1 MNKMRIKINNLRF
14 QLRKILKEQHCN
26 QIMQKEIIKNI
37 AHRWNLQYNEHEEN
51 WEKQKI
57 HCKDHLKR

>member
-26 QIMQKEIIKNI
+26 QVMQKEIIKNI
-37 AHRWNLQYNEHEEN
+37 AYR
-51 WEKQKI
+51 
-57 HCKDHLKR
+57 